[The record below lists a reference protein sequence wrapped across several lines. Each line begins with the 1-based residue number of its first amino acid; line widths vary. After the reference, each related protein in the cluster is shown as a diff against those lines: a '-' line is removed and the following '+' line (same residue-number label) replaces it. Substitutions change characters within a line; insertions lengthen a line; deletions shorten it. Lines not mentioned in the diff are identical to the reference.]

1 VRALHRQFGPSF
13 SLTTSGD
20 GSCQQQDQQC
30 LVPNHEHHILTTV
43 HDQNKLIPPNFI
55 NQENYFS
62 QADISIQESYFSQE
76 DISIQENYF
85 SQKDISSQENNFSQG
100 DISIQENYFSQE
112 DISSQEN
119 YFPQEDISIQDNYF
133 PQEDLTS
140 QSYFPIENTIPSYS
154 DCNEYEQAPV
164 FHQSNN
170 VCNNV
175 SFDSVLDYQSPT
187 NLLEQF
193 DQYMIS
199 GTNSYTSNSPVQQLV
214 PQTFENYLNIPTA
227 EGTISV
233 TFDVTQACKGSSL
246 KKTNSEK
253 CREYRNKKKE
263 KEKHLA
269 EEHAREMERNITLK
283 FKLQEM
289 EKKAE
294 TWKKYILKH
303 VKAQKCSR
311 NNVKVPENIVYSFC
325 DI

>member
-1 VRALHRQFGPSF
+1 VRALHRQFGPSL
-13 SLTTSGD
+13 SETTRGE
-20 GSCQQQDQQC
+20 GSFQQQDQQF
-30 LVPNHEHHILTTV
+30 VGPNHEHHILTTV
-43 HDQNKLIPPNFI
+43 HDQSKLIPPNFI

-62 QADISIQESYFSQE
+62 QE
-76 DISIQENYF
+76 DIS
-85 SQKDISSQENNFSQG
+85 
-100 DISIQENYFSQE
+100 
-112 DISSQEN
+112 
-119 YFPQEDISIQDNYF
+119 
-133 PQEDLTS
+133 S
-140 QSYFPIENTIPSYS
+140 QSYFPIENTIQSYN
-154 DCNEYEQAPV
+154 DCNEYEEAP
-164 FHQSNN
+164 FFYQSNN
-170 VCNNV
+170 ICNDV

-187 NLLEQF
+187 NQSRGVDLDQFLCCYQQSEQSNQSYSSSDSENTFVPNHSQDSILLEEL
-193 DQYMIS
+193 DQYLIS
-199 GTNSYTSNSPVQQLV
+199 DTNSYTPSSPVQQLV

-233 TFDVTQACKGSSL
+233 TVDITEASQGSSV

-269 EEHAREMERNITLK
+269 EEHEREMERNITLK

-303 VKAQKCSR
+303 VKAQKCSK
-311 NNVKVPENIVYSFC
+311 NNGKVPGNIVYSFC

>member
-1 VRALHRQFGPSF
+1 VRALHRQFGPS
-13 SLTTSGD
+13 LPETTSGD
-20 GSCQQQDQQC
+20 GSCQQQDQEN

-43 HDQNKLIPPNFI
+43 HDQSKLIPPNFI

-62 QADISIQESYFSQE
+62 Q
-76 DISIQENYF
+76 
-85 SQKDISSQENNFSQG
+85 KDISS
-100 DISIQENYFSQE
+100 QENYFSQE

-119 YFPQEDISIQDNYF
+119 YFPQEDISSQENYFSQEDISIQENYFSQEDISIQETYF
-133 PQEDLTS
+133 PQEDIS
-140 QSYFPIENTIPSYS
+140 SHSYFPIENTIPSYG
-154 DCNEYEQAPV
+154 DCNEYEQAPA

-233 TFDVTQACKGSSL
+233 TFDVTQTCKGSSL

-269 EEHAREMERNITLK
+269 EEHDSEMERNITLK